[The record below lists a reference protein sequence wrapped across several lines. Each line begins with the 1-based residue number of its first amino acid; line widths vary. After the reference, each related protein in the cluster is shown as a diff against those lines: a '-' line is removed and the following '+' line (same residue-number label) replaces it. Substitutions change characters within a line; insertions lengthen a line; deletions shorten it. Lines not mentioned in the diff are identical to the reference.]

1 MLLCA
6 RVLGANSV
14 SFEID
19 EDDHVYPTSPGRI
32 RMMRALALGLGL
44 ILFLFLIVALAL

>member
-1 MLLCA
+1 M
-6 RVLGANSV
+6 

-19 EDDHVYPTSPGRI
+19 DSDEVYPTSPGRI

-44 ILFLFLIVALAL
+44 LLFLILVFALVL